1 MTMGYKAYYRRLI
14 FGSMLILG
22 MFFLWFLA
30 QTPDLAGAGVAIL
43 LTITLGIWLGASSMP
58 GILLCVMTSSCLMGY
73 GLFVRKRYALTLF
86 WSGFALYFL
95 AGMMGLGTRY

>member
-1 MTMGYKAYYRRLI
+1 MTLGYKTYYRRLI
-14 FGSMLILG
+14 AGSMFILG
-22 MFFLWFLA
+22 VFFLWILA
-30 QTPDLAGAGVAIL
+30 QTPGLADAGNAFL
-43 LTITLGIWLGASSMP
+43 LTITQGIWLGASMP
-58 GILLCVMTSSCLMGY
+58 GILLCVMASSCLMGY